1 MPQKSAR
8 TKGFSR
14 DTLYTGFGAVPGGSG
29 RTRRMANSSNRSSED
44 SGDSERRNGRFER
57 VAPKPRFLCSSIES
71 SFYTFYNDGG
81 VVYLCQ
87 GRAWG
92 CQHREVSAG
101 LTLHSIT
108 TSIVPKVMLR
118 PLPVEIWLLIIN
130 ELGAKREYD
139 ALKACAEEA
148 GGGWEHQCEAA
159 LCGTR
164 ESAHRGRE
172 ASWRAA
178 LATFAS
184 RLARKWT
191 VVELTIEWRGQDL
204 DLPSLLLDL
213 AYFKDISTLCLCDV
227 TFPSV
232 LTFWRLVCA
241 FPKLPSLSLRDVT
254 FTQTALDA
262 RTFSALVR
270 VRSAMV
276 TMQPNALSG
285 HDVPL
290 RPHMLSE
297 LTNVHLGMDFSLS
310 SDPQSVHDLVD
321 LLILF
326 PSRRLEEIKA
336 WLSTSL
342 C

>member
-1 MPQKSAR
+1 MRQRCAGPEK
-8 TKGFSR
+8 
-14 DTLYTGFGAVPGGSG
+14 VHIEGG
-29 RTRRMANSSNRSSED
+29 RRR
-44 SGDSERRNGRFER
+44 GER
-57 VAPKPRFLCSSIES
+57 
-71 SFYTFYNDGG
+71 
-81 VVYLCQ
+81 
-87 GRAWG
+87 
-92 CQHREVSAG
+92 
-101 LTLHSIT
+101 
-108 TSIVPKVMLR
+108 
-118 PLPVEIWLLIIN
+118 LPIP
-130 ELGAKREYD
+130 
-139 ALKACAEEA
+139 
-148 GGGWEHQCEAA
+148 H
-159 LCGTR
+159 
-164 ESAHRGRE
+164 
-172 ASWRAA
+172 

-191 VVELTIEWRGQDL
+191 VVELTIERAEWRGQDL

-232 LTFWRLVCA
+232 LTFRRLVCA

-254 FTQTALDA
+254 FTETAIDA

-276 TMQPNALSG
+276 TMQRNALGWAASG

-297 LTNVHLGMDFSLS
+297 LTNVHLGKDFSLC
-310 SDPQSVHDLVD
+310 SDPRSVHDLVD